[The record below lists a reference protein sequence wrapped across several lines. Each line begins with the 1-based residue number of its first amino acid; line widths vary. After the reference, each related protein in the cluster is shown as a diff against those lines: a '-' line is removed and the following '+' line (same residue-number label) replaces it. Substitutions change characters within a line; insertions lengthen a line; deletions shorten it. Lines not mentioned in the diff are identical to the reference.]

1 MSKLIKKRYQRV
13 ILLFVLGIIVVV
25 VGYVRGQPANRDV
38 EIEVGVAPVTQAM
51 LTKLYNDAQA
61 LINARKTTEAIEK
74 YKTFLTEHPTGTHVP
89 QIYLWRGKAYVWK
102 GEVKQGLTQYEKII
116 AEYPNFAQMP
126 SVLFEMY
133 IAYAKIKDGA
143 QALAKLQQLI
153 DTYPDTYM
161 GAQARFIRGKHY
173 YNQGAYQSAIDAYKQ
188 VLTDIE
194 DPFKNLLWRDSAL
207 YRIANSHRKLGQYTQ
222 AIEAVQQGITAT
234 QARHQNY
241 EQQGIS
247 TENFGADKAQAQQL
261 LGDTY
266 RDAGRYNEAVEAYN
280 QLITTYPNDYNVSL
294 ALYAMAQ
301 IFSEQGK
308 TEQAIETYQQLIA
321 RDANYRERV
330 EKELALLNPATGENK
345 VEKKEGLTR

>member
-1 MSKLIKKRYQRV
+1 MGR
-13 ILLFVLGIIVVV
+13 
-25 VGYVRGQPANRDV
+25 
-38 EIEVGVAPVTQAM
+38 
-51 LTKLYNDAQA
+51 
-61 LINARKTTEAIEK
+61 
-74 YKTFLTEHPTGTHVP
+74 
-89 QIYLWRGKAYVWK
+89 AYVSK
-102 GEVKQGLTQYEKII
+102 GEIKQGLTLYDKILT
-116 AEYPNFAQMP
+116 EYPNFVYMP
-126 SVLFEMY
+126 AVLFEMH
-133 IAYAKIKDGA
+133 IAHLKARDSEK
-143 QALAKLQQLI
+143 ALAKLQQLI

-161 GAQARFIRGKHY
+161 AAQARFIRGKHY
-173 YNQGAYQSAIDAYKQ
+173 YDQGVYQSAIDAYKQ

-207 YRIANSHRKLGQYTQ
+207 YMIAKSHRKLGQYTQ
-222 AIEAVQQGITAT
+222 AIEAVQQGTTAT
-234 QARHQNY
+234 QSRHQNY

-266 RDAGRYNEAVEAYN
+266 RDAGRYNEAVAAYN
-280 QLITTYPNDYNVSL
+280 QLITTYPNDNNVSL

-321 RDANYRERV
+321 RDANYREQA
-330 EKELALLNPATGENK
+330 EKEIALLNQATDPNK